1 MIGTLVAMQPKKSKR
16 KDRSAEEVAARE
28 LVAAA
33 KAQGLWLTGPDG
45 MLKQFTK
52 TVLETA
58 LNEEMVE
65 HLGHQKHQSPSGVN
79 IRNGTRAKA
88 VLTEATGQVVIEVP
102 RDRGRELR
110 TGDRAQASTPSDRGG

>member
-1 MIGTLVAMQPKKSKR
+1 MTGTLVAVQQPRKLKR

-45 MLKQFTK
+45 LLKQFTK

-58 LNEEMVE
+58 LSEEMVE
-65 HLGHQKHQSPSGVN
+65 HLGVVPRH
-79 IRNGTRAKA
+79 
-88 VLTEATGQVVIEVP
+88 VVIV
-102 RDRGRELR
+102 G
-110 TGDRAQASTPSDRGG
+110 